1 MMRVLRTS
9 WPLGGSYADG
19 RRWWLGIAGAASLM
33 LVLSC
38 GASQTPLVVEH
49 RLGTGPGFW
58 LGLWQGFIAPIDF
71 VVGLFSHH
79 IRIYSVPNA
88 GRWYD
93 LGFMLGIGG
102 FHGGLFA
109 SRRRQTGRISV
120 AE

>member
-1 MMRVLRTS
+1 MMRVLQTS
-9 WPLGGSYADG
+9 ESLDG
-19 RRWWLGIAGAASLM
+19 LLPEHRRRWLGVAGAASLL

-71 VVGLFSHH
+71 LVGLFSHH

-109 SRRRQTGRISV
+109 SRRRQIGRISV